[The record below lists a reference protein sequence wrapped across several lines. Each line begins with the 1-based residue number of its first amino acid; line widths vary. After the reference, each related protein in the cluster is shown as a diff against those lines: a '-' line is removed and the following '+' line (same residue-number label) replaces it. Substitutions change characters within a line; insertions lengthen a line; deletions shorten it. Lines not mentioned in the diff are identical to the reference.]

1 MRSGVL
7 RTGAR
12 TPLAI
17 VVVATIVAACGG
29 AGRSGS
35 ADESTGAPTR
45 PGPTAEP
52 SGTVVSPTGAQTVI
66 VSFSAEPAS
75 TGSAGPSAPASL
87 PPTATLAAEGG
98 EPAIGQLGS
107 YTWLDGGSD
116 SPWLP
121 GTSLTVGAGE
131 PLTVTIGGG
140 VGVADWSARRVT
152 AGTSDGSGA
161 IALGQAAGPPVAFAA
176 PAAGSWSVEVTIRFA
191 NDLGSATYYWRLTV
205 R

>member
-1 MRSGVL
+1 MRSGVV

-12 TPLAI
+12 APLAI
-17 VVVATIVAACGG
+17 AVIATIFAACGD
-29 AGRSGS
+29 AGRSGP
-35 ADESTGAPTR
+35 ADGSTSGPTR

-52 SGTVVSPTGAQTVI
+52 SGTGAPTSAPSMI
-66 VSFSAEPAS
+66 VSLSAAPAS
-75 TGSAGPSAPASL
+75 TGSAGPSAPAGL
-87 PPTATLAAEGG
+87 PPSATLAAEGG
-98 EPAIGQLGS
+98 EPATGQLGS

-121 GTSLTVGAGE
+121 GTSLTVGARE

-161 IALGQAAGPPVAFAA
+161 IELGQAAGPPVAFAA
-176 PAAGSWSVEVTIRFA
+176 PAAGSWSVQVTVRFA

>member
-1 MRSGVL
+1 VGTGV
-7 RTGAR
+7 RVS
-12 TPLAI
+12 LAI
-17 VVVATIVAACGG
+17 VVVATIFAACGG
-29 AGRSGS
+29 AGQSGS
-35 ADESTGAPTR
+35 AEGAPGATTR

-52 SGTVVSPTGAQTVI
+52 IGTGAPTSAPTVI
-66 VSFSAEPAS
+66 VSLSAEPAS
-75 TGSAGPSAPASL
+75 TGSAGPPVPARL
-87 PPTATLAAEGG
+87 PPSAGLAAEGG
-98 EPAIGQLGS
+98 ERAIGQLGS

-140 VGVADWSARRVT
+140 VGVAEWSARRVT

-161 IALGQAAGPPVAFAA
+161 IALGQAAGPPVAFGA
-176 PAAGSWSVEVTIRFA
+176 PAAGTWSIQVTVRFA
-191 NDLGSATYYWRLTV
+191 NDLGSASYYWLLTV